1 MLPQGQAVQAQIIQA
16 QNDTVPRAVHEEAVR
31 RLEEQLR
38 LRQQCIENI
47 ALVASSGLPRILNL

>member
-31 RLEEQLR
+31 WLEER
-38 LRQQCIENI
+38 LRQTRELII
-47 ALVASSGLPRILNL
+47 S